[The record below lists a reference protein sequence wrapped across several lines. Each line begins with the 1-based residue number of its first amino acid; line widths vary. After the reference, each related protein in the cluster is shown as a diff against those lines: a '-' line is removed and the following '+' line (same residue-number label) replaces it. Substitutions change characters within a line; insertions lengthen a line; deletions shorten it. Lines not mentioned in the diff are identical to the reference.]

1 MLHITRLKA
10 LGLEMRRPIC
20 LLERDMQIVYSS
32 ARRQQALYAL
42 KLKIPSISTLL
53 KTT

>member
-10 LGLEMRRPIC
+10 MGLKLRRPIC
-20 LLERDMQIVYSS
+20 LLERDMQIMYRS
-32 ARRQQALYAL
+32 ALEQQALYAL
-42 KLKIPSISTLL
+42 KLKTLPIPTVL